1 MYMKM
6 PCTLLQTA
14 PLKFF
19 FLCWYIQ
26 DCFMLSVASVYL
38 NLLEL
43 IQFHEFHVQL
53 KTKPSM

>member
-26 DCFMLSVASVYL
+26 NCFMLSVASVYL

-53 KTKPSM
+53 KT